1 MIPNLN
7 LFTSLDVE
15 IIEVDIFTVLD
26 VGLLLSLESSS
37 N

>member
-7 LFTSLDVE
+7 LITFLNVE